1 MHYKIGAK
9 YPIYKAFSPFYN
21 SIVGKRKFLNV
32 DVKISEG
39 ANQITNL
46 LTR

>member
-9 YPIYKAFSPFYN
+9 YPIYKFFFPFNN

-32 DVKISEG
+32 NVKTSEG
-39 ANQITNL
+39 ANQITKF
-46 LTR
+46 LTL